1 VLLLFFSHWHSI
13 NLTIERIRHSFSCS
27 LSFSMSFFIDIHRCK
42 FNIHICMASTSSINF
57 FFFFFLA
64 FFLFLSIRDAYKWS
78 AKLPRELLLLVH
90 VFRRMGKKDS
100 LAYSFVRSLSV
111 LACTHGYHNHN
122 LLVYRCI
129 IAPMCLLVDGCWDF
143 LSLSL
148 SLFLLLGLIHSLYI
162 YVCIVFTW
170 GKRENK
176 REKSMHTQSLT
187 AIIESAWSCKIKT
200 ILEIVIAVKREK
212 IFDNQ

>member
-1 VLLLFFSHWHSI
+1 MLLLFFSHWHSI

-57 FFFFFLA
+57 FFFFFFSV
-64 FFLFLSIRDAYKWS
+64 FFLLLLSIRDAYKWS

-129 IAPMCLLVDGCWDF
+129 IAPMCLLVDGC
-143 LSLSL
+143 
-148 SLFLLLGLIHSLYI
+148 
-162 YVCIVFTW
+162 
-170 GKRENK
+170 
-176 REKSMHTQSLT
+176 
-187 AIIESAWSCKIKT
+187 
-200 ILEIVIAVKREK
+200 
-212 IFDNQ
+212 

>member
-1 VLLLFFSHWHSI
+1 MLLLFFSHWHSI
-13 NLTIERIRHSFSCS
+13 NLTIERIRHFLTHS
-27 LSFSMSFFIDIHRCK
+27 LSLSLVRSAFFFIDIYRCK

-57 FFFFFLA
+57 FFSSFTI

-129 IAPMCLLVDGCWDF
+129 IAPMCLFVDGC
-143 LSLSL
+143 
-148 SLFLLLGLIHSLYI
+148 
-162 YVCIVFTW
+162 
-170 GKRENK
+170 
-176 REKSMHTQSLT
+176 
-187 AIIESAWSCKIKT
+187 
-200 ILEIVIAVKREK
+200 
-212 IFDNQ
+212 